1 MPSLVAANGGTGRA
15 STCVDDLLSRNLDKL
30 QQWSGFVRRLQLD
43 RETPSLSAVGRD
55 IAEFVAPLFDPS
67 TSMRAWRPGGPWR

>member
-43 RETPSLSAVGRD
+43 RETPVLAAVGKD
-55 IAEFVAPLFDPS
+55 IAVFMKPLFNSS
-67 TSMRAWRPGGPWR
+67 TSMRVWPPGGPWC